1 MDAGVGVEADLKLQ
15 RKAADLIQEL
25 QRSLRK
31 CLWSTADARSQR
43 RVRPALKVKDLEKLI
58 QLVIFMMLFDALS
71 IIMLTM
77 LWFGSS

>member
-25 QRSLRK
+25 QRSLHK

-43 RVRPALKVKDLEKLI
+43 LVRPALKVKDLEKLI
-58 QLVIFMMLFDALS
+58 QLVIVSALFDALFTM
-71 IIMLTM
+71 MLTIP
-77 LWFGSS
+77 WFGFS